1 MRVRIPVCERACT
14 RTGTNEERGVP
25 GGGGSTHTDAHVTGV
40 SDDEMGEAVAQL
52 KAMGFAE
59 AEAREVI
66 ALFIC
71 FLLFIPFLHFIHG

>member
-1 MRVRIPVCERACT
+1 M
-14 RTGTNEERGVP
+14 
-25 GGGGSTHTDAHVTGV
+25 TGV